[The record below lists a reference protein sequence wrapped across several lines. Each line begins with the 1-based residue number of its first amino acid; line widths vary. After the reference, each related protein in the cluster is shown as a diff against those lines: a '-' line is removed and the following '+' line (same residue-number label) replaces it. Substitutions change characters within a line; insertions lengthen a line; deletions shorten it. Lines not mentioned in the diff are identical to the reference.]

1 MWMYSFDR
9 LVWVGG
15 SEALCIVPDKDPV
28 SRFVQHGAVVAA
40 RVTLAPQHQ
49 LAQLLVWNRFA
60 MWVFSK
66 YVTLLHLLL
75 DPKPEYFFSWN
86 SREQFLASRS
96 WRFSTISFEKS
107 IVVLLLEHQTFLEL
121 NSFFFSMSEIFIYKL
136 DFFSM
141 NIPWKCIYQ
150 INIK

>member
-1 MWMYSFDR
+1 MYSFDR

-15 SEALCIVPDKDPV
+15 SKALCIVPYKDPV

-49 LAQLLVWNRFA
+49 LADLHAWHRLQSQCLTN
-60 MWVFSK
+60 M
-66 YVTLLHLLL
+66 LHLLL

-141 NIPWKCIYQ
+141 NIP
-150 INIK
+150 